1 MLGGKKVKYGGQ
13 TGIEVGTE
21 VHFIHP
27 ETNATR
33 AGVVERRDFT
43 KVGDK
48 KENSYGVRDFRSKK
62 TFVVLQ
68 ENVTIPPGH
77 VQVGPPGQP
86 ILPVTPPGTPTA
98 SGRKRKTHKKKLRSK
113 KRKTYTRR

>member
-43 KVGDK
+43 KVETRVVFPVPAYPFNK
-48 KENSYGVRDFRSKK
+48 NKLSLSILKVKSLNNCNSLRCFD
-62 TFVVLQ
+62 
-68 ENVTIPPGH
+68 
-77 VQVGPPGQP
+77 VGE
-86 ILPVTPPGTPTA
+86 
-98 SGRKRKTHKKKLRSK
+98 
-113 KRKTYTRR
+113 Y